1 MIRIA
6 HELENIG
13 DACFNLMVLARRR
26 YDSRIKFDPSALDDL
41 NPYSVK
47 VAEFIEFIR
56 KHLNEHL
63 SRAELET
70 AYLYEDDVNR
80 FRTRLKDEAQDRLQT
95 GADVKS
101 ELLFIEMVRQIEHM
115 GDHALNVAQALRQI
129 R

>member
-1 MIRIA
+1 M
-6 HELENIG
+6 E
-13 DACFNLMVLARRR
+13 
-26 YDSRIKFDPSALDDL
+26 DL

-70 AYLYEDDVNR
+70 AYLYEDAVNS
-80 FRTRLKDEAQDRLQT
+80 FRTRLKDEAQDRLRL